1 MLQKIEEY
9 RGVEIR
15 VHTLPSRRDD
25 STKTVNRYCCIA
37 NGTYVARD
45 NSIEE
50 LKSKI
55 DALLDARQEGPGTSN
70 ANWEE
75 VAHSD
80 YVPRGIPVD
89 VG

>member
-37 NGTYVARD
+37 NGIYVAHD
-45 NSIEE
+45 DSINE
-50 LKSKI
+50 LKLKI
-55 DALLDARQEGPGTSN
+55 DAILDARLRASETPPDEQETIS
-70 ANWEE
+70 E
-75 VAHSD
+75 
-80 YVPRGIPVD
+80 
-89 VG
+89 